1 MEKVYYTIN
10 EKLAKQAN
18 DMMSFRDY
26 KIGSKTA
33 EYQLYVKE
41 AYDLADKIAE
51 VKPEQAD
58 KVYGL
63 ADCYAKKLAENM
75 NKASRIGCM
84 CPSVMISGPA
94 NFPIH
99 KKEKQNAAMSK
110 NYIEFQKI
118 QEILDRMEN
127 ILYSKEQIRSGNND
141 VIRKLEEKLENL
153 KANQEKMKAVNTYYR
168 KNKTL
173 EGCSELTEEEK
184 IQLKEEMSKDWH
196 IESKPFASYTLRNNN
211 QNIHIVENRLKQLKD
226 IKEKGTQ
233 KIETSFFKVV
243 ENTEIMRLQL
253 FFDNKPEA
261 EIRDILKKH
270 GFKWSPKNSC
280 WQRQLTNNA
289 KYALSQVNY
298 NLCKIYKIKD

>member
-18 DMMSFRDY
+18 DMMSFSDY
-26 KIGSKTA
+26 KIESKTA

-63 ADCYAKKLAENM
+63 ADYYAKKLAENM
-75 NKASRIGCM
+75 NKASKIGCM

-99 KKEKQNAAMSK
+99 KKQNAAMSK

-127 ILYSKEQIRSGNND
+127 ILYGKEQIRSGDID
-141 VIRKLEEKLENL
+141 VIRKLEEKLGNL

-184 IQLKEEMSKDWH
+184 IQLKEEMSKDG
-196 IESKPFASYTLRNNN
+196 I
-211 QNIHIVENRLKQLKD
+211 
-226 IKEKGTQ
+226 
-233 KIETSFFKVV
+233 
-243 ENTEIMRLQL
+243 
-253 FFDNKPEA
+253 
-261 EIRDILKKH
+261 
-270 GFKWSPKNSC
+270 
-280 WQRQLTNNA
+280 
-289 KYALSQVNY
+289 
-298 NLCKIYKIKD
+298 